1 MTSMLRVNV
10 VITSISAERFW
21 DVRKPVPPIQVNTNI
36 NVVGMEKKQDESL
49 EVPFVLSITFNP
61 SIAQMSLKGIAYV
74 AGEKTEVDKVLK
86 DYDQKKPP
94 AQIIIQSI
102 SNVVF
107 IESVLISR
115 ILNIP
120 PPIPLP
126 QIPESGKPPSSKP
139 EGRDYSA

>member
-1 MTSMLRVNV
+1 MLRVNV
-10 VITSISAERFW
+10 VVSNISAERYW
-21 DVRKPVPPIQVNTNI
+21 DIRKPIPPIQINTNI
-36 NVVGMEKKQDESL
+36 NVVGMEKRQDDSL
-49 EVPFVLSITFNP
+49 EVPFVLSIVYNP
-61 SIAQMSLKGIAYV
+61 SIAQMSLKGNAYV
-74 AGEKTEVDKVLK
+74 SGEKTEIDNVLK
-86 DYDQKKPP
+86 DYEQKKPP

-115 ILNIP
+115 TLNIP

-126 QIPESGKPPSSKP
+126 QIPEAGAKPPNTKP

>member
-1 MTSMLRVNV
+1 MLRVNV
-10 VITSISAERFW
+10 VIGSISAERFW
-21 DVRKPVPPIQVNTNI
+21 DMRKPIPPIQINTNI
-36 NVVGMEKKQDESL
+36 NVVGMEKKQDETL
-49 EVPFVLSITFNP
+49 EVPFVLSIGFNP
-61 SIAQMSLKGIAYV
+61 SIAQMSLKGTAYV
-74 AGEKTEVDKVLK
+74 AGDKPEVDKVLK
-86 DYDQKKPP
+86 DYEQKKPP

-126 QIPESGKPPSSKP
+126 QIAEQGKPPSSKP
-139 EGRDYSA
+139 EGRDYST

>member
-1 MTSMLRVNV
+1 MIRVNV

-21 DVRKPVPPIQVNTNI
+21 DIRKPIPPIQISTNI
-36 NVVGMEKKQDESL
+36 NLVGMEKKPDESL
-49 EVPFVLSITFNP
+49 EVPFVLSIGYNP
-61 SIAQMSLKGIAYV
+61 SIAQLSLKGNAFV
-74 AGEKTEVDKVLK
+74 SGEKNELDKILK

-94 AQIIIQSI
+94 AQIIMQSI

-107 IESVLISR
+107 IESVLVSR
-115 ILNIP
+115 TLNIP

-126 QIPESGKPPSSKP
+126 QVPEAGKQVSTKP

>member
-1 MTSMLRVNV
+1 MLRVNV

-21 DVRKPVPPIQVNTNI
+21 DVRKPIPPIQINTNI

-49 EVPFVLSITFNP
+49 DVPFILSIGFNP
-61 SIAQMSLKGIAYV
+61 SIAQMSIKGIAYV
-74 AGEKTEVDKVLK
+74 NGEKNETERALK
-86 DYDQKKPP
+86 DYEQKKPP
-94 AQIIIQSI
+94 PQIIIQSI

-115 ILNIP
+115 ILNLP

>member
-1 MTSMLRVNV
+1 MLRVNV
-10 VITSISAERFW
+10 VITSITAERFW
-21 DVRKPVPPIQVNTNI
+21 DIRKPIPPIQINTNI

-49 EVPFVLSITFNP
+49 EVPFVLSIAFNP
-61 SIAQMSLKGIAYV
+61 SIAQMNLKGNAYV
-74 AGEKTEVDKVLK
+74 TGERNEIEKALK
-86 DYDQKKPP
+86 DYEQKKPP
-94 AQIIIQSI
+94 PQIIIQSV

-120 PPIPLP
+120 PPVPLP
-126 QIPESGKPPSSKP
+126 QIPEAGKQPSSKP

>member
-1 MTSMLRVNV
+1 MLRVNV

-21 DVRKPVPPIQVNTNI
+21 DIRKPIPPIQINTNI

-49 EVPFVLSITFNP
+49 EVPFVLSIAYNP
-61 SIAQMSLKGIAYV
+61 SIAQMSLKGNAYV
-74 AGEKTEVDKVLK
+74 TGEKTEVDKVLK
-86 DYDQKKPP
+86 EYDQKKPP

-115 ILNIP
+115 TLNIP

-126 QIPESGKPPSSKP
+126 QIPEGGKPPSSKP